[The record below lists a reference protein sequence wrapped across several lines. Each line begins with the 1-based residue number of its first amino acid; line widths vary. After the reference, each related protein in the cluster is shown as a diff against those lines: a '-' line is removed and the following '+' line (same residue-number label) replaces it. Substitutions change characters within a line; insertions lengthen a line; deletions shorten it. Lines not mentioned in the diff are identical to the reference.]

1 MRFPSLLG
9 KECKHLDAGI
19 RCIGDLCIIDAV
31 DASGKDITGHELE
44 HMLPLAKPLK
54 NLTLSV
60 L

>member
-9 KECKHLDAGI
+9 LECKYFDAGI
-19 RCIGDLCIIDAV
+19 CFIEVLCIIDAA

>member
-9 KECKHLDAGI
+9 KECKYLDARI
-19 RCIGDLCIIDAV
+19 RFIEDLCIVDAA

-44 HMLPLAKPLK
+44 HLLPLAKPLK